1 MSGGIK
7 TGSNGALS
15 LEKRHQPTL
24 AAALRHKENYSRAPG
39 YGRVQEKEAEHVK
52 WNRAEE
58 RARADQHIGL
68 RLTCHLGAFFQVV
81 LSPNAGRVLSGCAFV

>member
-24 AAALRHKENYSRAPG
+24 AAALRHKENHGRAPG
-39 YGRVQEKEAEHVK
+39 YGRVQEKEPEYVK
-52 WNRAEE
+52 RNRDEE

-81 LSPNAGRVLSGCAFV
+81 LSHNAGCVLPGRAFA

>member
-24 AAALRHKENYSRAPG
+24 AAALRHKENHSGAPG
-39 YGRVQEKEAEHVK
+39 CGLVQEKEPEHVK
-52 WNRAEE
+52 RNRAEK

-81 LSPNAGRVLSGCAFV
+81 LSHNAGRVLSGCAFA